1 MSNSENKNYI
11 PLLAA
16 GFTLLG
22 LFLGKILYQNGD
34 VLSFSSTGKVEE
46 VLDNVSKR
54 YVDSVDIDLLTDD
67 AITHFLQNLDPHS
80 TYLPAS
86 KVPQEQERMR
96 GDFVGI
102 GIEYQIIDDT
112 IMVVWPIEDG
122 PSEQAGMLAGD
133 RIIGIEGVQLT
144 ITKASTDS
152 LIQTL
157 RGQAGT
163 EFMLMVYRPF
173 NKQTL
178 ELKITR
184 AEIPMYSVDAH
195 FMLDNS
201 IGYLKINRFSHKTYQ
216 EVVAAT
222 DDLIQKGAKSL
233 MIDVREN
240 PGGALDAVIDVCNE
254 FLAKGDKILTTKG
267 LKDQEEFIADGSGK
281 YQNIPLAILVNQYS
295 ASASEILAG
304 ALQDNDRAHI
314 VGRRTFGKGL
324 VQAVIPLKDKS
335 RINLTIARYYIPSGR
350 SIQKP
355 YGSDDVS
362 TYREDMKN
370 RWESGELT
378 DEGKINMPDSLKY
391 YTKNKRVVFGG
402 GGIVPD
408 FFMPIDTNS
417 FKGLYAQIQEK
428 NLIRAFILR
437 NYFPQTILAEEYDEA
452 FTEINTDELEQ
463 RFRKHLSIEKINYT
477 EKEWIESKDLVMNYL
492 IAYAFKLKFGNEG
505 YYKVVTSLDKE
516 ILRAG
521 NILEN
526 NIQIVKK

>member
-1 MSNSENKNYI
+1 MSNAPDKSYI
-11 PLLAA
+11 PLIAA
-16 GFTLLG
+16 GFTLFG
-22 LFLGKILYQNGD
+22 LFLGKILYQDGNI
-34 VLSFSSTGKVEE
+34 LSFTSNGKVDE
-46 VLDNVSKR
+46 VIENVSQR

-67 AITHFLQNLDPHS
+67 AISHFLQNLDPHS

-122 PSEQAGMLAGD
+122 PSQKAGMLAGD
-133 RIIGIEGVQLT
+133 RVIGVNGEQLAISEST
-144 ITKASTDS
+144 TDS
-152 LIQTL
+152 LIKTL
-157 RGQAGT
+157 RGSAGT
-163 EFMLMVYRPF
+163 EFSLMVYRPF
-173 NKQTL
+173 TKSIENI
-178 ELKITR
+178 KITR
-184 AEIPMYSVDAH
+184 AEIPMYSVDTR

-201 IGYLKINRFSHKTYQ
+201 IGYLKINRFSRKTYQ
-216 EVVAAT
+216 ELLIAT
-222 DDLIQKGAKSL
+222 DYLIEEGATKL
-233 MIDVREN
+233 IIDVREN
-240 PGGALDAVIDVCNE
+240 PGGALDAVIDICNE
-254 FLAKGDKILTTKG
+254 FLSKGDLILSTKG
-267 LKDQEEFIADGSGK
+267 LKEKEEFIADGKGK
-281 YQNIPLAILVNQYS
+281 YQSIPLTVLVNQYS

-324 VQAVIPLKDKS
+324 VQAVIPLRDKS

-355 YGSDDVS
+355 YGSDELS
-362 TYREDMKN
+362 TYREDLKN

-378 DEGKINMPDSLKY
+378 DEGKISMPDSLKY

-408 FFMPIDTNS
+408 YFMPIDTTSYNE
-417 FKGLYAQIQEK
+417 FYAQVQEK
-428 NLIRAFILR
+428 NLIRAFVLR
-437 NYFPQTILAEEYDEA
+437 NYYPQKIPSDNFDKAIAEL
-452 FTEINTDELEQ
+452 NLELLEKSFRTHLKEQ
-463 RFRKHLSIEKINYT
+463 GIVCSEKD
-477 EKEWIESKDLVMNYL
+477 WLDSKDILLNSL

-516 ILRAG
+516 IIKASTLLKR
-521 NILEN
+521 NV
-526 NIQIVKK
+526 QIIK